1 MVKQTN
7 LLAVAKPRT
16 IKLTDGKEYTIPPI
30 NLTTLANIEKTMGFG
45 FGRFASKMET
55 EPMTTLRAL
64 VFALFKESHPDIE
77 IEELGRLIT
86 IKEIDKI
93 SGTISEVM
101 SISS

>member
-16 IKLTDGKEYTIPPI
+16 IKLSDGNEYTIPPI

-45 FGRFASKMET
+45 FGRFATKIET

-64 VFALFKESHPDIE
+64 IFALLKETNPDLDIDAV
-77 IEELGRLIT
+77 GNLIT
-86 IKEIDKI
+86 LKEIDKI
-93 SGTISEVM
+93 SGTIIEIM
-101 SISS
+101 AISG

>member
-7 LLAVAKPRT
+7 LLAVAKPKT
-16 IKLTDGKEYTIPPI
+16 IKLSDGNEYTIPPI

-64 VFALFKESHPDIE
+64 VFALLKESHPDLE

-86 IKEIDKI
+86 VKEIDKI